1 MRICPKCNRE
11 FPDSTLFCPD
21 DGKALVERSDTSDGD
36 ADQPPAPATPSP
48 APEPDDDLATAQ
60 TIDEY
65 PSAAPDTDAGSA
77 AQRPSSPSTTLQ
89 DRPPDV
95 IDTNHANDSTPPRDA
110 SETPMD
116 TSNLLGQ
123 RLFGE
128 YTIVDKLG
136 EGGMGSVYLAKQA
149 TIDQKIAVKVL
160 HEDSAKD
167 NEMIQRFHREARV
180 VSMLTH
186 PNIIR
191 VFVFGRTDSG
201 LLYLAMEYVE
211 GTPLRNVLD
220 RGMLD
225 EMRAI
230 KIMKQMCSALSEAHD
245 FGIIHRDLKPDNV
258 LLTEWRG
265 EDDFAKI
272 LDFGIAKL
280 KQPDSSREQQKLTKA
295 GIVYGTPEYL
305 SPEQAQAHDLDG
317 RTDLYSL
324 GCMLFE
330 MMTGQL
336 PFDAPQKMKI
346 LKAHVFDEPPAP
358 SSIAPDR
365 ISPTMENIIQKAMA
379 KDPDDRFQD
388 GMEFF
393 EALVAR
399 ERELAREQELEGP
412 GAYVPGMELTGI
424 YNAVDLENAPDT
436 LDTSQSSERSGA
448 SNTPTSATD
457 NTEAS
462 SHQTAGSPP
471 TQRADQPPATAEQP
485 TSQPTGDN
493 KNIRLIIYLLI
504 AGTGLMFFILAI
516 LIVYIYTVQ

>member
-21 DGKALVERSDTSDGD
+21 DGKALVERSGTSDS
-36 ADQPPAPATPSP
+36 ATDQPASSTTPSP
-48 APEPDDDLATAQ
+48 SPAPDDDLATAE
-60 TIDEY
+60 TIEEY
-65 PSAAPDTDAGSA
+65 PSADPDAHSPSD
-77 AQRPSSPSTTLQ
+77 AQRQQSPSTTLQ
-89 DRPPDV
+89 DSPPDLTSHSSN
-95 IDTNHANDSTPPRDA
+95 TNTPPPA
-110 SETPMD
+110 AKSEPPMD

-123 RLFGE
+123 QLFGE

-136 EGGMGSVYLAKQA
+136 EGGMGSVYLAQQA

-160 HEDSAKD
+160 HEDSAED
-167 NEMIQRFHREARV
+167 DEMVKRFHREARV

-191 VFVFGRTDSG
+191 VFVFGRTDNG
-201 LLYLAMEYVE
+201 LLYLAMEYVD
-211 GTPLRNVLD
+211 GTPLRNILD
-220 RGMLD
+220 RGMVD

-265 EDDFAKI
+265 EDDFTKI

-280 KQPDSSREQQKLTKA
+280 KQPDSSKEQQKLTKA
-295 GIVYGTPEYL
+295 GVVYGTPEYL

-330 MMTGQL
+330 MMTGRL
-336 PFDAPQKMKI
+336 PFESRQPVKI
-346 LKAHVFDEPPAP
+346 LKSHVFDEPPKP

-365 ISPTMENIIQKAMA
+365 VSPTMDNIIQKAMA

-424 YNAVDLENAPDT
+424 YNAVDLENAPDS
-436 LDTSQSSERSGA
+436 LDTSPTSAQSGA
-448 SNTPTSATD
+448 GNTPTSATD
-457 NTEAS
+457 SADAS
-462 SHQTAGSPP
+462 SHQSSESTP
-471 TQRADQPPATAEQP
+471 TRRADPPPATAEQP
-485 TSQPTGDN
+485 TSAPSGDN

-504 AGTGLMFFILAI
+504 AGTGLMFFILAM